1 MRHDIHSLMQ
11 RLDGALSAT
20 VDVST
25 VAWEAAQ
32 EVEMQKGN
40 LQESEQQRQALE
52 DKLEAALASSI
63 RAEEQKATLEDELE
77 EALVRQIQ
85 VVGEL
90 ERALRSKKDMEC
102 HIESLQKEVAHALR
116 GAIDATEELE
126 RSLVGSETVV
136 HELQVVESELKD
148 AQRDLW
154 KTQSEA
160 QRLAHATIN
169 LELDHISATEDVS
182 ATNAA
187 LKEMQMARDQA
198 ESECLNL
205 RSQLDEATAQMAAPG
220 MDLAERAASL
230 ERRLSPGR
238 Q

>member
-32 EVEMQKGN
+32 EVELQKGN
-40 LQESEQQRQALE
+40 LQESEQQRQTLE
-52 DKLEAALASSI
+52 NKLAAALASSA
-63 RAEEQKATLEDELE
+63 RAVEQKATLEDELE

-102 HIESLQKEVAHALR
+102 HIEILQKEVAHALR

-136 HELQVVESELKD
+136 HELQVV
-148 AQRDLW
+148 
-154 KTQSEA
+154 
-160 QRLAHATIN
+160 
-169 LELDHISATEDVS
+169 
-182 ATNAA
+182 
-187 LKEMQMARDQA
+187 
-198 ESECLNL
+198 
-205 RSQLDEATAQMAAPG
+205 
-220 MDLAERAASL
+220 
-230 ERRLSPGR
+230 
-238 Q
+238 